1 MVVCEADVLDME
13 RVNRYIGGIPGDESA
28 EEALSD
34 FKRYPLWM
42 WRNRVVADFLEWAKQ
57 HNE

>member
-1 MVVCEADVLDME
+1 MVDME
-13 RVNRYIGGIPGDESA
+13 RVNGYIGGIAGDESA

-42 WRNRVVADFLEWAKQ
+42 WRNRVVADFAEWAKQ